1 MARLSAPRAR
11 AATFTVAGE
20 VRRGLEAA
28 GFAVEKKPGCGAQ
41 RERLEAART
50 GPEAAGAR
58 TIFPYAARHPKRV
71 AVLGAGIAGAAC
83 ARALMRRGVEVVV
96 LEAARE
102 PGAGA
107 SGNPAGLVTPRFDR
121 GGGALAELYLAAY
134 LDAVAAYEALDVFM
148 ARGVER
154 RPLDERE
161 AAAFADLTA
170 DPPLP
175 DDWLVAA
182 DGGGLWHP
190 RAGLVDPQ
198 AAVAA
203 MLVDAQVIYE
213 SPVRTLEAV
222 GDSWLL
228 RAPDGR
234 ALMQA
239 DAVVLACGPAL
250 TQFDAASF
258 LPITL
263 SRGQIE
269 WGKGL
274 SPARALTQGSYV
286 APFEGG
292 VLFGATFD
300 NEPDPWAPAQADD
313 ASRQRN
319 LAALAKLAP
328 EIAASVG
335 ALQSRASYRAT
346 TPDRAPV
353 AGLLPDAPAWLA
365 QYAAIG
371 EGRDVE
377 TDAPAPAHAGVYV
390 IGGLGARGLTLAP
403 LLGERLAAEICGDVM
418 PLQRYPNAS
427 SRRRSYLEWVEEQIE
442 AYKESVSRTELLGVA
457 DEVVADLRVN
467 SRGQYQLTELLLA
480 EAVDRRIFRMLKLPT
495 YRAWAADHPAPVAQ
509 PLPPAAVEERP
520 VCLPEAASF

>member
-28 GFAVEKKPGCGAQ
+28 GFAVEKKPGFGAK
-41 RERLEAART
+41 RERLEARFS
-50 GPEAAGAR
+50 GAAAER
-58 TIFPYAARHPKRV
+58 ASSIYPYAARLPKRV
-71 AVLGAGIAGAAC
+71 TVLGAGIAGAAC
-83 ARALMRRGVEVVV
+83 ARALMRRGVETVV

-148 ARGVER
+148 ARGVEQ
-154 RPLDERE
+154 RPMDERE

-213 SPVRTLEAV
+213 SPVRTLDAV

-269 WGKGL
+269 WGKGVA
-274 SPARALTQGSYV
+274 PAHALTQGSYV

-403 LLGERLAAEICGDVM
+403 LLGERIAAEICGDVM
-418 PLQRYPNAS
+418 PLQ
-427 SRRRSYLEWVEEQIE
+427 
-442 AYKESVSRTELLGVA
+442 K
-457 DEVVADLRVN
+457 N
-467 SRGQYQLTELLLA
+467 SCD
-480 EAVDRRIFRMLKLPT
+480 AV
-495 YRAWAADHPAPVAQ
+495 HPARFLHRA
-509 PLPPAAVEERP
+509 LKRR
-520 VCLPEAASF
+520 